1 MLSNNI
7 DQHELLFS
15 YSNLYFLLLG
25 LLVVSCIALLV
36 YWGVKASDRN
46 HNDINRQFR
55 SYLSGKSYS
64 QDMKGR

>member
-1 MLSNNI
+1 MSPNNI

-25 LLVVSCIALLV
+25 LLVVLCIALLV
-36 YWGVKASDRN
+36 YWGVKGSYRN
-46 HNDINRQFR
+46 HNDIDRQFR

-64 QDMKGR
+64 QDMKG